1 MTNPL
6 TYEEWCGIT
15 GRRRHIGVR
24 SYEEFKRNLKGY
36 EAYLEDEAA
45 DAAADAAE
53 NAKQEV
59 EGYIENMGED

>member
-15 GRRRHIGVR
+15 GRRHIGAR
-24 SYEEFKRNLKGY
+24 SYEEFERNCKGY

-45 DAAADAAE
+45 DVTADAAE

-59 EGYIENMGED
+59 EGYIESMGED

>member
-15 GRRRHIGVR
+15 GRRHI
-24 SYEEFKRNLKGY
+24 KGY

-59 EGYIENMGED
+59 ESYIYLPRRHQVKPEAESEGED